1 MQDFRRLR
9 VWRKANALAIA
20 VKRLTQSFPKTGYGS
35 LRNQMTRSSESI
47 PDNIADGCG
56 TATSPDFAKF
66 LDSSIKSTSE
76 LESQLERTHAY
87 GLMDVKRY
95 DWFTTQAQDVRK
107 MTWSLRKKAIGS
119 PPNEVAEE
127 DTTRSRSK
135 KKPRKRG

>member
-47 PDNIADGCG
+47 PDNIAEGCG
-56 TATSPDFAKF
+56 AATNPEFARF

-76 LESQLERTHAY
+76 LDSQLERTHAY
-87 GLMDVKRY
+87 GLMGVMKY
-95 DWFTTQAQDVRK
+95 HWFATQVQDVRK
-107 MTWSLRKKAIGS
+107 MTWSLRKKVLGA
-119 PPNEVAEE
+119 PPNVEADEE
-127 DTTRSRSK
+127 TTRRRSGK
-135 KKPRKRG
+135 KRQPG